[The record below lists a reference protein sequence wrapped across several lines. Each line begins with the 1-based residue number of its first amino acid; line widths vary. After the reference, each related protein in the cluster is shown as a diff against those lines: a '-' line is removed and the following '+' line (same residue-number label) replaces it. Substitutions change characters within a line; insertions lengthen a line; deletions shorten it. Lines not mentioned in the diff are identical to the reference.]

1 MRGAAPSLTPIFPWR
16 AAPRACHHPAMKR
29 RALLA
34 STLAAPALLRRA
46 EAQGG
51 RTLTIGIGG
60 AFSSM
65 DPHYHDLS
73 PNHALTQHIF
83 EPLITTDADGNPI
96 PCLATGWESLEPT
109 LWEVKLRPNVTWH
122 DGTPFTADDVV
133 FTLQRAPAVPNSPAS
148 MGQYIR
154 PIART
159 EVMDPLTLR
168 IHTETP
174 VPLIPRLLSSFV
186 IVSRKNGEGMETRDY
201 NSGKAAVGTGPYRFV
216 SYTPGDRAVFEA
228 STTYWGGV
236 QPWSRVVYRMIP
248 NDSARVAA
256 LRAGDVDAIDNVPTR
271 DVAAMRQVPG
281 ITVQTKVGQ
290 RLIYLY
296 LDVGRE
302 RSPFVTDLRGNP
314 IPNPMRDVRVRR
326 AMTHSINRE
335 GIARQLMEGFSKPT
349 GQLMPEGGMGFD
361 PTIPVPA
368 FDPALARR
376 LLTEAGVG
384 EGFAITLHTPNDR
397 YVNDAEIAQA
407 LAQMWTRVGIR
418 TTVNAMPSSVFFP
431 RTPRDENS
439 IALTGWSSN
448 TAEPN
453 TTLINLVAT
462 QMPERGWG
470 TTRRASHYSNP
481 ETDALLERAFATI
494 DPGQRAELYKE
505 ATRIGIMREVAAIPL
520 HHQVNVWASRSHV
533 TYAPR
538 IWENTR
544 AMEFK
549 PV

>member
-1 MRGAAPSLTPIFPWR
+1 MQ
-16 AAPRACHHPAMKR
+16 R
-29 RALLA
+29 RALIA
-34 STLAAPALLRRA
+34 TPLAAPLLTRRA
-46 EAQGG
+46 EAQG

-83 EPLITTDADGNPI
+83 EPLITTDADGIPI
-96 PCLATGWESLEPT
+96 PCLATSWQALEPT
-109 LWEVKLRPNVTWH
+109 LWEIKLRPNVTWH
-122 DGTPFTADDVV
+122 DGSPFTADDVL
-133 FTLQRAPAVPNSPAS
+133 FTFQRAPNVPNSPAS

-154 PIART
+154 PLT
-159 EVMDPLTLR
+159 NVTTPDPLTLHIR
-168 IHTETP
+168 TAAP
-174 VPLIPRLLSSFV
+174 VPLVPRMLSSFV
-186 IVSRKNGEGMETRDY
+186 IVSRKHGEGMDTRDY
-201 NSGKAAVGTGPYRFV
+201 NSGRAAVGTGPYKYV
-216 SYTPGDRAVFEA
+216 SFTPGDRALFDA
-228 STTYWGGV
+228 NPAYWGGV

-248 NDSARVAA
+248 NDSGRVAA
-256 LRAGDVDAIDNVPTR
+256 LRAGDLDAIDNVPTR

-296 LDVGRE
+296 LDVARE

-314 IPNPMRDVRVRR
+314 IPNPLRDVRVRR
-326 AMTHSINRE
+326 AITHAINRE
-335 GIARQLMEGFSKPT
+335 GIARQLMEGFARPT
-349 GQLMPEGGMGFD
+349 GQFVPEGGMGYD

-368 FDPALARR
+368 FDPALSRR
-376 LLTEAGVG
+376 LLAEAGLP
-384 EGFAITLHTPNDR
+384 EGFAITLHAPNDR

-418 TTVNAMPSSVFFP
+418 TAVNAMPSSVFFP

-453 TTLINLVAT
+453 TTLINQVAT

-481 ETDALLERAFATI
+481 ETDAIIERALATI
-494 DPGQRAELYKE
+494 DPTERAELYKE
-505 ATRIGIMREVAAIPL
+505 AIRIGIMRDVATIPL
-520 HHQVNVWASRSHV
+520 HHQVNVWATRSHV
-533 TYAPR
+533 SYAPR
-538 IWENTR
+538 IWETTR
-544 AMEFK
+544 AMEFR
-549 PV
+549 PA